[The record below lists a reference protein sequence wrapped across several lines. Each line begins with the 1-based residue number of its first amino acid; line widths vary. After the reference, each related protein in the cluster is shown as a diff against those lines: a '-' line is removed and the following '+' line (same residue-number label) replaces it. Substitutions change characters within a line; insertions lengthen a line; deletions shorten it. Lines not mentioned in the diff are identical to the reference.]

1 MNTDASAKIKMLNS
15 SMRCFVFGLLGLIP
29 LIGLPFALAALWVSG
44 CVRVKEK
51 QLWNAARPYRIWGA
65 VCAAAGTIFW
75 GFILMLIIYSAVSNS
90 NGSGN
95 HGYGGGGD

>member
-29 LIGLPFALAALWVSG
+29 LVGLPFALATLWISG
-44 CVRVKEK
+44 CVRAKEK
-51 QLWNAARPYRIWGA
+51 QLWNAARPYRIWGV

>member
-15 SMRCFVFGLLGLIP
+15 SMRCFVFGMLGLIP
-29 LIGLPFALAALWVSG
+29 LVGLPFALAALWISG
-44 CVRVKEK
+44 RVRAKEK
-51 QLWNAARPYRIWGA
+51 QSWNAARPYRIWGVVIA
-65 VCAAAGTIFW
+65 TAGTVFW